1 VIKHKFY
8 HDLESFFNLFSPDYY
23 QHILYLIMKKSI
35 VVMAAVI
42 TSLVS
47 CNQDDAKKDKKMV
60 ANPFDGVY
68 DTPFQTPT
76 FNSIT
81 IDSYMPA
88 FVDGMKEQAAE
99 IDAIVKNTDAPTFEN
114 TIAALDYS
122 GAKLTKVSSVFF
134 NLTSAETNEE
144 MNKLAAELSPMLSKH
159 RDDISLNVN
168 LFKKV
173 KAVYDNKENLD
184 LNSDQLRLLEKTYKG
199 FVRSGA
205 NLEGEAKDRMREIN
219 KELSVLTLKF
229 GENILKET
237 NKFKLFVVDEKDLSG
252 LPQSV
257 KDAAAVAAK
266 NEGKE
271 GQWLFTI
278 HKPSLIPFLMYADNR
293 DLREQMFNA
302 YITKGDHNDDLDNKE
317 NLTKIAN
324 LRIEKANL
332 LGFETWANY
341 VLDIN
346 MAKNPENVYS
356 LLNELMVPALEKAKY
371 EASELQKII
380 NKEGG
385 KFELKPWDWW
395 YYAEK
400 LKKEKYAFDEEELRP
415 YFKLENVRDGA
426 FAVANKLYGITFT
439 QRNDIET
446 YHKDVTV
453 WEVKEADGK
462 HIGILYLD
470 YFPRPGKRGGA
481 WMNAYRKQMVD
492 ANGKYVTPIITNVC
506 NFTKP
511 TADKPSLLSVD
522 EVETLFH
529 EFGHGLHGLLSN
541 GVYPSLTGTSVAR
554 DFVELPSQIMENW
567 ALEPEVLK
575 MYAKHY
581 KTGED
586 LPQELITKLENS
598 GKFNQGFAT
607 VEYMSAALLDMD
619 WHTLKEPNTKSAN
632 EFENAS
638 MAKMNMIPEIVVRY
652 RSTYFNHIFSGGYS
666 SGYYAYVWAEILD
679 ADAFEAFKEKGI
691 FDKETATKFRKNI
704 LEKGGSADGM
714 VLYKNFRG
722 QDPSTAA
729 LKKRKGL

>member
-1 VIKHKFY
+1 MKR
-8 HDLESFFNLFSPDYY
+8 N
-23 QHILYLIMKKSI
+23 ILVLATVVSSLMSCSEDGTEKKEK
-35 VVMAAVI
+35 MAV
-42 TSLVS
+42 T
-47 CNQDDAKKDKKMV
+47 
-60 ANPFDGVY
+60 PFDGIY
-68 DTPFQTPT
+68 ETPFQTPT
-76 FNSIT
+76 FNTIT

-88 FVDGMKEQAAE
+88 FKEGMKEQNEE
-99 IDAIVKNTDAPTFEN
+99 IAAIVNNSEAATFEN

-122 GAKLTKVSSVFF
+122 GKKLDKVSSVFY

-159 RDDISLNVN
+159 SDDISLNED
-168 LFKKV
+168 LFKRV
-173 KAVYDNKENLD
+173 KSVYENKDELN
-184 LNSDQLRLLEKTYKG
+184 LNSDQQRLLEKTYND
-199 FVRSGA
+199 FVRNGA
-205 NLEGEAKDRMREIN
+205 NLQGEAKERMREIN
-219 KELSVLTLKF
+219 KELSGLTLKF
-229 GENILKET
+229 GENILAET
-237 NKFKLFVVDEKDLSG
+237 NKFKLFIEDKNDLSG
-252 LPQSV
+252 LPESV
-257 KDAAAVAAK
+257 IQGAAGAAK
-266 NEGKE
+266 AEGKE

-293 DLREQMFNA
+293 DLREKMFKA
-302 YITKGDHNDDLDNKE
+302 YITKGDHGDELDNKD

-332 LGFETWANY
+332 LGFDTWANY

-346 MAKNPENVYS
+346 MAKTPENVNK
-356 LLNELMVPALEKAKY
+356 LLDELMTAALPKAKY

-380 NKEGG
+380 DKEGG
-385 KFELKPWDWW
+385 KFELEAWDWW

-426 FAVANKLYGITFT
+426 FAVANKLYGITFE
-439 QRNDIET
+439 QRNDIQT

-453 WEVKEADGK
+453 WEVKEADGT
-462 HIGILYLD
+462 HIGIFYLD
-470 YFPRPGKRGGA
+470 YFPRAGKRGGA
-481 WMNAYRKQMVD
+481 WMNSYRKQSVD
-492 ANGKYVTPIITNVC
+492 AEGKLITPIITNVC

-529 EFGHGLHGLLSN
+529 EFGHGLHGLLSK
-541 GVYPSLTGTSVAR
+541 GVYPSLTGTAVAR

-567 ALEPEVLK
+567 ALDSEVLK

-581 KTGED
+581 ETGEVIPD
-586 LPQELITKLENS
+586 ELITKLENA

-607 VEYMSAALLDMD
+607 VEYLSAALLDMD
-619 WHTLKEPNTKSAN
+619 WHTLKDANTKTAN
-632 EFENAS
+632 EFEDAS
-638 MAKMNMIPEIVVRY
+638 MAKMNMVSEIVVRY

-679 ADAFEAFKEKGI
+679 ADAFEAFKENGI
-691 FDKETATKFRKNI
+691 FDKETAAKFRTNI
-704 LEKGGSADGM
+704 LEKGGSEDGM
-714 VLYKNFRG
+714 ELYKKFRG
-722 QDPSTAA
+722 QDPSTEA

>member
-1 VIKHKFY
+1 
-8 HDLESFFNLFSPDYY
+8 
-23 QHILYLIMKKSI
+23 MKKPI
-35 VVMAAVI
+35 IVLAAVVMSVM
-42 TSLVS
+42 S
-47 CNQDDAKKDKKMV
+47 CSEDNDKKTDKMSS
-60 ANPFDGVY
+60 NPFDGVY

-76 FNSIT
+76 FSKIT

-88 FVDGMKEQAAE
+88 FVEGMKEQSQE
-99 IDAIVKNTDAPTFEN
+99 IDAIVKNTEAPTFDN

-122 GAKLTKVSSVFF
+122 GAKLNKVASVFY
-134 NLTSAETNEE
+134 NLTSAETNDE
-144 MNKLAAELSPMLSKH
+144 MNKLAAELSPLMSKH
-159 RDDISLNVN
+159 SDDISLNAE

-173 KAVYDNKENLD
+173 KSVYDNKEGMN
-184 LNSDQLRLLEKTYKG
+184 LNSDQLRLLEKTYNG

-205 NLEGEAKDRMREIN
+205 NLEGDAKDRMRVIN
-219 KELSVLTLKF
+219 KELSGLSLKF
-229 GENILKET
+229 GENILSET
-237 NKFKLFVVDEKDLSG
+237 NKFKLFVSDENDLSG
-252 LPQSV
+252 LPTSV
-257 KDAAAVAAK
+257 KEAAASAATSA
-266 NEGKE
+266 GKE

-278 HKPSLIPFLMYADNR
+278 HKPSLLPFLMYADNR
-293 DLREQMFNA
+293 DLREKMFKA
-302 YITKGDHNDDLDNKE
+302 YVSKGDHNEELDNKD
-317 NLTKIAN
+317 NLKKIAN

-332 LGFETWANY
+332 LGFDTWANY
-341 VLDIN
+341 ILDEN
-346 MAKNPENVYS
+346 MAKTPENVYS
-356 LLNELMVPALEKAKY
+356 LLNELMAPALDKAKH
-371 EASELQKII
+371 EASELQEII

-385 KFELKPWDWW
+385 KFELKAWDWW
-395 YYAEK
+395 YYSEK
-400 LKKEKYAFDEEELRP
+400 LKKAKYAFDEEELRP

-426 FAVANKLYGITFT
+426 FAVATKLYGITFT

-492 ANGKYVTPIITNVC
+492 ANGKYITPIITNVC
-506 NFTKP
+506 SFTPP

-567 ALEPEVLK
+567 ALDPEVLK

-581 KTGED
+581 KTGEVI
-586 LPQELITKLENS
+586 PEQLITKLENA

-607 VEYMSAALLDMD
+607 VEYLSAALLDMD
-619 WHTLKEPNTKSAN
+619 WHTLKDPNTKSAD
-632 EFENAS
+632 EFENSS
-638 MAKMNMIPEIVVRY
+638 MTKMNMIPEIVVRY

-679 ADAFEAFKEKGI
+679 ADAFEAFKENGI
-691 FDKETATKFRKNI
+691 FDKETAAKFRTNI
-704 LEKGGSADGM
+704 LEKGGSVDGM
-714 VLYKNFRG
+714 ELYKMFRG
-722 QDPSTAA
+722 QDPSTDA
-729 LKKRKGL
+729 LKKRKGLN

>member
-1 VIKHKFY
+1 
-8 HDLESFFNLFSPDYY
+8 
-23 QHILYLIMKKSI
+23 MKKL
-35 VVMAAVI
+35 VLVI
-42 TSLVS
+42 LATVSLLVS
-47 CNQDDAKKDKKMV
+47 CNDNSTKNKEKMEKS
-60 ANPFDGVY
+60 PFDGVY
-68 DTPFQTPT
+68 ETPFQTPT
-76 FNSIT
+76 FSTIT

-88 FVDGMKEQAAE
+88 FVSSMKEHAKEVSE
-99 IDAIVKNTDAPTFEN
+99 IVNNSEKPNFNN

-122 GAKLTKVSSVFF
+122 GAKLNKVSSVFY
-134 NLTSAETNEE
+134 NLSSAETNDE
-144 MNKLAAELSPMLSKH
+144 MNKLATELSPMMSKH
-159 RDDISLNVN
+159 SDDISLNTD

-173 KAVYDNKENLD
+173 KFVYDNKEEMNL
-184 LNSDQLRLLEKTYKG
+184 NPDQLRLLEKTYNG

-205 NLEGEAKDRMREIN
+205 NLEGDSKDRMRVIN
-219 KELSVLTLKF
+219 KELSGLTLKF
-229 GENILKET
+229 GENILSET
-237 NKFKLFVVDEKDLSG
+237 NKFKLFVADENDLSG
-252 LPQSV
+252 LPKSV
-257 KDAAAVAAK
+257 KDAAFSAATAD
-266 NEGKE
+266 GKD

-278 HKPSLIPFLMYADNR
+278 HKPSLLPFLMYADNR
-293 DLREQMFNA
+293 VLREQMFKA
-302 YITKGDHNDDLDNKE
+302 YISKGDHNDELDNKE
-317 NLTKIAN
+317 NLKKIAN

-332 LGFETWANY
+332 LGFDTWANY
-341 VLDIN
+341 ILDVN

-356 LLNELMVPALEKAKY
+356 LLNELMVPALDKAKF

-385 KFELKPWDWW
+385 KFELKAWDWW
-395 YYAEK
+395 YYSEK
-400 LKKEKYAFDEEELRP
+400 LKKDKYAFDEEELRP

-426 FAVANKLYGITFT
+426 FAVATKLYGITFT
-439 QRNDIET
+439 QRNDIDT

-481 WMNAYRKQMVD
+481 WMNAYRKQSVD
-492 ANGKYVTPIITNVC
+492 TSGKFITPIITNVC
-506 NFTKP
+506 SFTKP
-511 TADKPSLLSVD
+511 TTDKPSLLSID

-567 ALEPEVLK
+567 ALYPEVLK

-581 KTGED
+581 ETGEVI
-586 LPQELITKLENS
+586 PEELIVKLENA

-607 VEYMSAALLDMD
+607 VEYLSAALLDMD
-619 WHTLKEPNTKSAN
+619 WHTLKEPNTKLAS

-638 MAKMNMIPEIVVRY
+638 MTKMNMIPEIVVRY

-666 SGYYAYVWAEILD
+666 AGYYAYVWAEILD
-679 ADAFEAFKEKGI
+679 ADAFEAFKENGI

-704 LEKGGSADGM
+704 LEKGGSEDGM
-714 VLYKNFRG
+714 ILYKKFRG
-722 QDPSTAA
+722 KDPSTDA
-729 LKKRKGL
+729 LKNRKGL